1 MSSTDPNNSSSM
13 IGRDELAAILGASH
27 ASDMVVAA
35 GTSAADIAKKSKG
48 LGALAAAGQGAR
60 SLRNEEEDISTLDRA
75 QAAAFV
81 ARKFKGGGAAP
92 SGVTRHRAAGKRKR
106 MMQHQLLAGD
116 LMEEVENSNMGVSS
130 MEVDVE
136 ESYGRDGE
144 ESDDK
149 DEGFAIRKDSGR
161 RKKIEAK
168 VLVRRKEESRRRRHG
183 LSDSDSDSSQKS
195 SSSSSSSDM
204 SSASRNRRRRGGRG
218 RGGRRARSHSSS
230 SSSGSEDEADRRRQ
244 RARERARMNRRDEPD
259 EIYKSQVETN
269 DHRRSEN
276 FDNKSPKG
284 RIDASERAEDTEEK
298 LQKPR
303 CHESDDDIDSD
314 DQEMKEN
321 RISDQKRLEEVQTNH
336 HKSSSVKSRH
346 RSSSNSSS
354 STSSNSSSSPSDES
368 STSSSSDDDA
378 RNEQPNLPTALS
390 KPLFVPKSK
399 RGTISEMEAQQ
410 QKLQEAEERRI
421 KENERRALQSRAMVA
436 EVVAVSD
443 KHGHSSSGGGLGEGD
458 EFDIGEGREFNSIP
472 DDTDPT
478 EEDSPELANAERDA
492 WEVRELIRILREV
505 DEAAK
510 EEKERKELERRRA
523 MTDEERLE
531 EDRRTGR
538 YRAPGEAQRR
548 NARDGNGHNGG
559 KDGKSSENNYLQR
572 YYHRGAFY
580 MDEDTL
586 EQAGKDDVR
595 HRAAEYSRAATGE
608 DKIDKRALPEVM
620 QVKKFGFAGYST
632 KYKGLA
638 KEDTTDKSME
648 FLPVKGLG
656 RGKERDDRDGGGRDR
671 NWSRRYHP

>member
-1 MSSTDPNNSSSM
+1 
-13 IGRDELAAILGASH
+13 
-27 ASDMVVAA
+27 
-35 GTSAADIAKKSKG
+35 
-48 LGALAAAGQGAR
+48 
-60 SLRNEEEDISTLDRA
+60 
-75 QAAAFV
+75 
-81 ARKFKGGGAAP
+81 
-92 SGVTRHRAAGKRKR
+92 
-106 MMQHQLLAGD
+106 MQHQLLAGD

-656 RGKERDDRDGGGRDR
+656 RVKGRDDRDGGGRDR

>member
-1 MSSTDPNNSSSM
+1 M
-13 IGRDELAAILGASH
+13 
-27 ASDMVVAA
+27 
-35 GTSAADIAKKSKG
+35 
-48 LGALAAAGQGAR
+48 
-60 SLRNEEEDISTLDRA
+60 
-75 QAAAFV
+75 

-116 LMEEVENSNMGVSS
+116 LMEEVENSKTGVSS

-144 ESDDK
+144 ESYDK

-168 VLVRRKEESRRRRHG
+168 VLVRRKGEESRRGRH
-183 LSDSDSDSSQKS
+183 DSTDADSDSSQKS
-195 SSSSSSSDM
+195 SSSSSSSEV
-204 SSASRNRRRRGGRG
+204 SSTSRNRRRRGDRG

-259 EIYKSQVETN
+259 EIDKSQVEMD

-276 FDNKSPKG
+276 LVNKSPNG
-284 RIDASERAEDTEEK
+284 RIDANERADDTEEK
-298 LQKPR
+298 MQKSR
-303 CHESDDDIDSD
+303 CHENDDDIDSD
-314 DQEMKEN
+314 DQAMKEN
-321 RISDQKRLEEVQTNH
+321 RISDQKQYEEVQTND

-354 STSSNSSSSPSDES
+354 STSSNSSSSPSDDS
-368 STSSSSDDDA
+368 STSSSSDDDDSI
-378 RNEQPNLPTALS
+378 EQPNLSTGLS

-421 KENERRALQSRAMVA
+421 KEIERRALQSRAMVA

-443 KHGHSSSGGGLGEGD
+443 KHGNSSSGGGLGEGD
-458 EFDIGEGREFNSIP
+458 EFDIGEGREFTSIP

-538 YRAPGEAQRR
+538 YRAPGEARRR
-548 NARDGNGHNGG
+548 NARERNGRDGE

-572 YYHRGAFY
+572 YHHRGAFY

-586 EQAGKDDVR
+586 QQAGKDDVR

-648 FLPVKGLG
+648 FLPIKGLG
-656 RGKERDDRDGGGRDR
+656 RGKGRDDRDGGDRDR
-671 NWSRRYHP
+671 SRSRRYHR

>member
-1 MSSTDPNNSSSM
+1 MSSTDPNNPSAM
-13 IGRDELAAILGASH
+13 VGRDELAALLGASH
-27 ASDMVVAA
+27 ASDMVAAA
-35 GTSAADIAKKSKG
+35 GTSAADIAKKSNG
-48 LGALAAAGQGAR
+48 LGAFAAAGQGAR
-60 SLRNEEEDISTLDRA
+60 SLRNGEEDVSTMDRA
-75 QAAAFV
+75 QAAALV
-81 ARKFKGGGAAP
+81 ARKFKGAAAAS

-116 LMEEVENSNMGVSS
+116 LMEGVENSKMGVRS
-130 MEVDVE
+130 MEEDVD
-136 ESYGRDGE
+136 ESYDRDGE

-149 DEGFAIRKDSGR
+149 NEGFAIRKDSGR
-161 RKKIEAK
+161 RKKTEAK
-168 VLVRRKEESRRRRHG
+168 VLVRREGEESKTGRHHS
-183 LSDSDSDSSQKS
+183 SDYDSDSSSES
-195 SSSSSSSDM
+195 SSSSSSSDV
-204 SSASRNRRRRGGRG
+204 STTERSRRRKGGSG
-218 RGGRRARSHSSS
+218 RGGRRSRSDSSS
-230 SSSGSEDEADRRRQ
+230 TTSGSEDEADRRRQ
-244 RARERARMNRRDEPD
+244 RARERALNRREEPD
-259 EIYKSQVETN
+259 GLDKRGVEIIGP
-269 DHRRSEN
+269 RRPEN
-276 FDNKSPKG
+276 LGNKSSEG
-284 RIDASERAEDTEEK
+284 FMDATEITEERNENM
-298 LQKPR
+298 QKPR
-303 CHESDDDIDSD
+303 RHESDEDIDSD
-314 DQEMKEN
+314 SQSKKET
-321 RISDQKRLEEVQTNH
+321 RIYEHKDVQTNR
-336 HKSSSVKSRH
+336 HKNGEGGSRR

-354 STSSNSSSSPSDES
+354 SSSSNSSSSSSDES
-368 STSSSSDDDA
+368 STSSSSS
-378 RNEQPNLPTALS
+378 NESIEQPILPTTLS
-390 KPLFVPKSK
+390 KPLFIPKSK

-410 QKLQEAEERRI
+410 QKLLEAEERRI

-443 KHGHSSSGGGLGEGD
+443 KHGISSYGGGLGEGD
-458 EFDIGEGREFNSIP
+458 EFDIGEGREFISIP

-538 YRAPGEAQRR
+538 YRAPGEARRR
-548 NARDGNGHNGG
+548 NAQDGNGHHGG
-559 KDGKSSENNYLQR
+559 KDGKSNENNYLQR
-572 YYHRGAFY
+572 YHHRGAFY

-656 RGKERDDRDGGGRDR
+656 RGKRRDDKDGDGADR
-671 NWSRRYHP
+671 NRSHRYHR